1 VKEGECGRGTLYT
14 CMKTEHEIC
23 WNSSKEGGGMREND
37 GGGESK
43 IYCKHYV
50 NVILY
55 PPVQL
60 LHVNLN

>member
-1 VKEGECGRGTLYT
+1 
-14 CMKTEHEIC
+14 
-23 WNSSKEGGGMREND
+23 MREND